1 MLKVFLKRF
10 NRNNYNITL
19 QETQFF
25 HAVKTIH
32 AKWLVKA
39 TDKLSKNR
47 ELITRDYSAFQK
59 SRQMLF
65 TVFKNRLNNVNLW
78 EINNANY
85 IWISVFIAM
94 HRTELS
100 LLVST
105 RMLRRNDQS
114 ISARRRFW
122 KLKDSILD
130 GLTMG

>member
-65 TVFKNRLNNVNLW
+65 TVFKNRFILN
-78 EINNANY
+78 
-85 IWISVFIAM
+85 
-94 HRTELS
+94 
-100 LLVST
+100 
-105 RMLRRNDQS
+105 
-114 ISARRRFW
+114 
-122 KLKDSILD
+122 
-130 GLTMG
+130 